1 MSFGTSS
8 NIYRLFVYISDLW
21 NYIIIEKKK
30 RKNVTI
36 EEDRKSPCR
45 DGNISVPSDLQEVF
59 TPLNACNFS
68 ERLVFHQEILF

>member
-1 MSFGTSS
+1 MSFGISS

-21 NYIIIEKKK
+21 NYIIIEKKG
-30 RKNVTI
+30 KNVTI

-45 DGNISVPSDLQEVF
+45 DSNISVISHLQEVF